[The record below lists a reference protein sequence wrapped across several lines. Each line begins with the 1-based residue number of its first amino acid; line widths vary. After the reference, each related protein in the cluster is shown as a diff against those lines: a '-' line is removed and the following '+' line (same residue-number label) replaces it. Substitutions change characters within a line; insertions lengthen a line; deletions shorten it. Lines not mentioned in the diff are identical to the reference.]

1 MRALTLLA
9 LLSAIVGCGAIAGC
23 GGHDARALW
32 RDDLE
37 SECAGAPCGW
47 TQIAGPAGAATYI
60 ETVPSEH
67 GISLV
72 GAGIAVSRAAE
83 GDELLGS
90 TDTVRSLRAHVVARC
105 DPGSELTL
113 IVTVTGVTTGAA
125 IDVSGSATVPSE
137 WDGARSMFP
146 LFPDD
151 TTDVNEVFSDIT
163 NVVIHKS
170 GPGACEVD
178 YISLADSRVGFSE

>member
-1 MRALTLLA
+1 MIRALTLLA
-9 LLSAIVGCGAIAGC
+9 LLSSVAGC

-37 SECAGAPCGW
+37 SECNGAPCGW

-72 GAGIAVSRAAE
+72 GPGVAVSRAAE

-105 DPGSELTL
+105 DTGSELTV
-113 IVTVTGVTTGAA
+113 IVTVTGVTTGTA
-125 IDVSGSATVPSE
+125 IDVSGSATFPSE
-137 WDGARSMFP
+137 WDGARPMFP

-151 TTDVNEVFSDIT
+151 TTDVNEMFSDIT

-178 YISLADSRVGFSE
+178 YVSLADTTVGFSE

>member
-1 MRALTLLA
+1 MIRALAA
-9 LLSAIVGCGAIAGC
+9 LTVFSAIAGC

-37 SECAGAPCGW
+37 SECNGAPCGW
-47 TQIAGPAGAATYI
+47 TQIAGPAGAATYV

-90 TDTVRSLRAHVVARC
+90 TDTVRAFCAHVVARC
-105 DPGSELTL
+105 DTGSELTL
-113 IVTVTGVTTGAA
+113 IVTVTGVGSGAA
-125 IDVSGSATVPSE
+125 IDVSGTATFPSE
-137 WDGARSMFP
+137 WDGTRSMFP

-151 TTDVNEVFSDIT
+151 MTDGTEQFSDIT
-163 NVVIHKS
+163 NVVLHKA

-178 YISLADSRVGFSE
+178 YISLADNLVGFPE